1 MIFEWTMW
9 HSLTIAMADWQSLPS
24 EKAQTSEVI
33 EITSFLGGR
42 IVGFA
47 VIKKHSVNWIRVT

>member
-1 MIFEWTMW
+1 MW
-9 HSLTIAMADWQSLPS
+9 HSLTISMADWQSLPL